1 MSKNLSPPPFVPKA
15 ITHPIAP
22 NAPKLSLIDAQET
35 AVEKLSFIP
44 QAPALPAIGIFDDL
58 PGYILDELLPIG
70 KRLRFDAHEN
80 INDVGD
86 QCMGLGMIIEGAV
99 RVDRMDALGW
109 DSITTLKAG
118 DLIGAMEW
126 LDSKEWE
133 ERMVATSRTE
143 ILMLPSEKLKAL
155 STKYPELQRSLERHT
170 ERHLLLTLLGA
181 HELFQQLEDT
191 MLLEL
196 IEDSY
201 LRTVANQA
209 KLFDQTTSIAAIFM
223 IAKGEILLSK
233 NQRLIHTL
241 MVGELANVEIVL
253 GDGMTELTGT
263 AKGTTSLFVLPLE
276 RVEMVLSR
284 AGLMP
289 ALKKIAHQQRARSI
303 R

>member
-1 MSKNLSPPPFVPKA
+1 MSKNLSPPPFLPKV
-15 ITHPIAP
+15 ITHIPQ
-22 NAPKLSLIDAQET
+22 NAPKIGLIEAQET
-35 AVEKLSFIP
+35 AVEKVSFVP

-58 PGYILDELLPIG
+58 PGYILDEILPIG

-86 QCMGLGMIIEGAV
+86 QCMGLGMIIEGEV

-109 DSITTLKAG
+109 DSIARLKAG

-126 LDSKEWE
+126 IDSKEWE
-133 ERMVATSRTE
+133 ERIVAVERTE
-143 ILMLPSEKLKAL
+143 ILLLPSEKLKAL
-155 STKYPELQRSLERHT
+155 ITKFPELQRSLERHT

-181 HELFQQLEDT
+181 HEIFQQLEDQ

-209 KLFDQTTSIAAIFM
+209 KLFDQNTSIAALFM
-223 IAKGEILLSK
+223 ISRGEVVLSK
-233 NQRLIHTL
+233 NQKNIHTL
-241 MVGELANVEIVL
+241 TVGEIANIEIVI
-253 GDGMTELTGT
+253 GDGITELTGT

-276 RVEMVLSR
+276 KVEMILARV
-284 AGLMP
+284 GLMP
-289 ALKKIAHQQRARSI
+289 SLKKIAHQQRARAV

>member
-1 MSKNLSPPPFVPKA
+1 MSKNLSPPPFLPKV
-15 ITHPIAP
+15 ITHIPQ
-22 NAPKLSLIDAQET
+22 NAPKIGLIEAQET
-35 AVEKLSFIP
+35 AVEKVSFVP

-58 PGYILDELLPIG
+58 PGYILDEILPIG

-86 QCMGLGMIIEGAV
+86 QCMGLGMIIEGEV

-109 DSITTLKAG
+109 DSIARLKAG

-126 LDSKEWE
+126 IDSKEWE
-133 ERMVATSRTE
+133 ERIVAVERTE
-143 ILMLPSEKLKAL
+143 ILLLPSEKLKAL
-155 STKYPELQRSLERHT
+155 ITKFPELQRSLERHT

-181 HELFQQLEDT
+181 HEIFQQLEDQ

-209 KLFDQTTSIAAIFM
+209 KLFDQNTSIAALFM
-223 IAKGEILLSK
+223 ISRGEVVLTK
-233 NQRLIHTL
+233 NQKNIHTL
-241 MVGELANVEIVL
+241 TVGEIANIEIVI
-253 GDGMTELTGT
+253 GDGITELTGT

-276 RVEMVLSR
+276 KVEMILARV
-284 AGLMP
+284 GLMP
-289 ALKKIAHQQRARSI
+289 SLKKIAHQQRARAV